1 MIGLIATVSRRRCRG
16 VLRGSPACVALA
28 VTIAVAGAAGVSAQE
43 AGKADA
49 AKGGGKAEPALRNII
64 LQKLP
69 PGTKIIGLDYTV
81 EIENDQGTR
90 TPLNMPADQYPF
102 KVGDRF
108 GVTITPQ
115 DDVFVY
121 VFTQGPSGKRAV
133 LLPESKDNPIKV
145 KLGEKVSLPLGG
157 SSFEFA
163 PPAGDEKLRVVAL
176 RQHNPALLDPNAP
189 QFKTAMEGLENDRGP
204 VSRGPRK
211 LVKNEQPRA
220 DGASGVETPPEAD
233 SPYGT
238 ALGINSDQV
247 LVDISLSTRS
257 KPVKAK

>member
-1 MIGLIATVSRRRCRG
+1 MNGLVARVSGQRRRG
-16 VLRGSPACVALA
+16 VFSGCPAGV
-28 VTIAVAGAAGVSAQE
+28 AVAIAIVLAGGGSSAQE
-43 AGKADA
+43 AGKAGA
-49 AKGGGKAEPALRNII
+49 AKGVGKAEPALRNII

-81 EIENDQGTR
+81 EIENDQGVR
-90 TPLNMPADQYPF
+90 LPLNMPADQYPF

-121 VFTQGPSGKRAV
+121 VFTQGPAGKRAV
-133 LLPESKDNPIKV
+133 LLPESKDKPLHV
-145 KLGEKVSLPLGG
+145 KSGEKVSLPLGG
-157 SSFEFA
+157 ASFEFA

-176 RQHNPALLDPNAP
+176 RQHNAALLDPNAP
-189 QFKTAMEGLENDRGP
+189 QFKTAMDGIENDRGP
-204 VSRGPRK
+204 VSRGPTK
-211 LVKNEQPRA
+211 LVKTEQPRA
-220 DGASGVETPPEAD
+220 DGASQLEKVPEAD

-247 LVDISLSTRS
+247 LVDISLSTRA
-257 KPVKAK
+257 KPLKAK

>member
-1 MIGLIATVSRRRCRG
+1 MSGLIETVFRQHRRG
-16 VLRGSPACVALA
+16 AISGSAACVTLALA
-28 VTIAVAGAAGVSAQE
+28 MLVAAAESVPAQQ
-43 AGKADA
+43 AAKTDA
-49 AKGGGKAEPALRNII
+49 ARGGGKAEPSLRNIL

-81 EIENDQGTR
+81 EIENDQGVR
-90 TPLNMPADQYPF
+90 QPLTAPADQYPF

-133 LLPESKDNPIKV
+133 LLPESKDKPLQV
-145 KLGEKVSLPLGG
+145 KSGEKVSLPLGG
-157 SSFEFA
+157 ASFEFA

-189 QFKTAMEGLENDRGP
+189 QFKTAMDGIENDRGP

-211 LVKNEQPRA
+211 LVKTEQPPA
-220 DGASGVETPPEAD
+220 GGVSGVETPPESD

-238 ALGINSDQV
+238 ALGINSDHV
-247 LVDISLSTRS
+247 LVDISLSTRAR
-257 KPVKAK
+257 PAKAK